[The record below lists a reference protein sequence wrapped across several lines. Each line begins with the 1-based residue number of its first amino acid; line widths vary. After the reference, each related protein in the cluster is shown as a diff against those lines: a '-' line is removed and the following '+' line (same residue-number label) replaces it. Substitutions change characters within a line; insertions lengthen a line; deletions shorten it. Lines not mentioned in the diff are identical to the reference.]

1 MKEHVGHDGLRL
13 YCYSESCIYERKR
26 NDASL
31 MARGLILDPDSKR
44 VVAIP
49 FTKSFNVGERAD
61 SIPDL
66 PLETF
71 EKLDGNRIFIFHHK
85 GEWRCA
91 NEGQPRLR
99 AGEMGGSMSVNGL
112 FSKHL
117 LASESAADLVSLQS
131 RDRVK
136 GHSGVY

>member
-1 MKEHVGHDGLRL
+1 M
-13 YCYSESCIYERKR
+13 
-26 NDASL
+26 
-31 MARGLILDPDSKR
+31 
-44 VVAIP
+44 VAIP

-71 EKLDGNRIFIFHHK
+71 EELDGNLIFIFHHK
-85 GEWRCA
+85 GEWRFA
-91 NEGQPRLR
+91 TKGSLGSE

>member
-1 MKEHVGHDGLRL
+1 
-13 YCYSESCIYERKR
+13 
-26 NDASL
+26 

-61 SIPDL
+61 SSPDL

-71 EKLDGNRIFIFHHK
+71 EKLDGNLIFNFHHK

-91 NEGQPRLR
+91 TKGSLGSKQAKWAAACRSTGSSRNISSR
-99 AGEMGGSMSVNGL
+99 A
-112 FSKHL
+112 
-117 LASESAADLVSLQS
+117 S
-131 RDRVK
+131 RPLTWCRYKAVTA
-136 GHSGVY
+136 